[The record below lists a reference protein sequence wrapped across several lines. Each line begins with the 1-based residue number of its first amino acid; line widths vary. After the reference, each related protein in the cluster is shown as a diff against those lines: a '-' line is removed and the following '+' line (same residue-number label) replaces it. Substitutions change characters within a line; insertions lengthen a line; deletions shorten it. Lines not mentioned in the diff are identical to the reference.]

1 MLRQVSESLERAV
14 LGWINV
20 DRYLPLQIDITNA
33 CNLRCKHC
41 YHPHHQNA
49 GALEL
54 GDWLAIIDQ
63 YDAMTKRLRFRPNV
77 VICGGEPFLS
87 KHFEPILR
95 NLLFRDRPYRLSVL
109 TNGTIVDPVKL
120 ALLKQ
125 FPELSVQVSLDGP
138 TAEEHDSVRGAGNF
152 ARALSGIRLFR
163 EHGIRVQLSAVLSKR
178 TSRTLGKFF
187 DLARELNVS
196 GMGFA
201 RLIVQGY
208 AQKLVTENEDRPLS
222 PLELRDAYRAI
233 IMEAARTGIKTS
245 THSPLFHLVQP
256 GLGRN
261 GRFWEGIVIDYKG
274 NYLASSR
281 SRLILGHALTEGLEN
296 IFLRH
301 PLLQRLR
308 RQDVKVC
315 GACPHYAVCGG
326 DRNAAYADS
335 GDFLGADPGCW
346 LSMKQDQTAK
356 EKVCAS

>member
-1 MLRQVSESLERAV
+1 MLKQVSESLERAV

-54 GDWLAIIDQ
+54 GDWLAILDQ
-63 YDAMTKRLRFRPNV
+63 YDALVSKLRFRPSV
-77 VICGGEPFLS
+77 IICGGEPFLS
-87 KHFEPILR
+87 SHFEPILQ
-95 NLLFRDRPYRLSVL
+95 NLLSRKRAYSLSVL
-109 TNGTIVDPVKL
+109 TNGTIVDPAKL

-138 TAEEHDSVRGAGNF
+138 NPEEHDSVRGAGNF
-152 ARALSGIRLFR
+152 ARALNGIQIFR
-163 EHGIRVQLSAVLSKR
+163 EHGIRVHLSAVLSKR
-178 TSRTLGKFF
+178 TSRTIGEFF

-208 AQKLVTENEDRPLS
+208 AQKLVAESEDRPLS
-222 PLELRDAYRAI
+222 PLELRDAYRALV
-233 IMEAARTGIKTS
+233 MEAARTGMKTS
-245 THSPLFHLVQP
+245 TNSPLFHLVQP

-281 SRLILGHALTEGLEN
+281 SRLVLGKALSEGLEN

-308 RQDVKVC
+308 QQDVKVC
-315 GACPHYAVCGG
+315 GTCPHYAVCGG

-346 LSMKQDQTAK
+346 LSIKQNQTA
-356 EKVCAS
+356 